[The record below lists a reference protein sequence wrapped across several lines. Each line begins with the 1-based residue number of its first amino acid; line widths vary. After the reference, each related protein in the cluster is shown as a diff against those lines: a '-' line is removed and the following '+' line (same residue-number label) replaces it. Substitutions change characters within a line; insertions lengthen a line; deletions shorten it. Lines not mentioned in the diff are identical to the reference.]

1 MRPHYFA
8 RSLSLIAAVTLIVM
22 GFVGYRP
29 ARAAE
34 PPKAAPTAAQA
45 SSPEEETADEAQPTE
60 GDEADGA
67 PAPRRKKKPRY
78 RRSRLTR
85 DEQETKAD
93 KRQMRLTTGEDK
105 AVDLDFDLKGPEN
118 VAIGNP
124 TIVATTTVKIAGQ
137 KSQLVFKPLKAGETT
152 VTLRD
157 EEGNIRLIFRVRVTG
172 SNLLRIASE
181 LRTLLRDIE
190 GIDLRIV
197 GPKVVIEGEV
207 LVPADY
213 GRLLTIILDK
223 SYVDF
228 VLNTVTLSQQSL
240 QVLAKRIQDDVN
252 DFAPNVRTRVLNG
265 VIILQGTV
273 ESPDTAARA
282 MRVANLY
289 IPEQKPGS
297 QLLKDPSVQS
307 LPPRRPIENM
317 IVVNPPP
324 PRKQEKLVRVTVNFV
339 ELDKDYSKVFGFK
352 WEPGFGPGA
361 DAAGAPLAAPQIG
374 VGQGGSSGF
383 SLGGTISNLFPR
395 LTSAQNAGFARILK
409 TGTVVV
415 RSGQPASIVEQTKF
429 PFTIVAPNGQITA
442 GAEPVGLS
450 VNVTPVILGQSE
462 DIQLDLNMDQVNL
475 VARGTGGGAPIT
487 ATNKVNT
494 KLYVK
499 SNESAAVAA
508 VTSGSVGTDFNKD
521 DPGGTKFD
529 AAGDRQPLF
538 TLLRSKAYRKV
549 RSQFVI
555 FVTPQIIDNASE
567 GTQDLQKNFRVKV
580 R

>member
-1 MRPHYFA
+1 MMRNPIFRA
-8 RSLSLIAAVTLIVM
+8 LPLLLSLAALVAGGGSRAVLAADAAAPKDKDVT
-22 GFVGYRP
+22 P
-29 ARAAE
+29 AGDADEPDDEANAASPSKG
-34 PPKAAPTAAQA
+34 PPKKN
-45 SSPEEETADEAQPTE
+45 
-60 GDEADGA
+60 
-67 PAPRRKKKPRY
+67 RFRK
-78 RRSRLTR
+78 SRLTR
-85 DEQETKAD
+85 DEQEIKAD
-93 KRQMRLTTGEDK
+93 RRRMRLTTGEDK

-124 TIVATTTVKIAGQ
+124 TLVATTTVKIAGQ

-157 EEGNIRLIFRVRVTG
+157 EEGNIRLIFNVRVTG
-172 SNLLRIASE
+172 SDLLRIAGE

-190 GIDLRIV
+190 GIELRIV

-213 GRLLTIILDK
+213 GRLLTIIQDK
-223 SYVDF
+223 SYDTF

-273 ESPDTAARA
+273 ESPDTATRA
-282 MRVANLY
+282 QRVANLY

-297 QLLKDPSVQS
+297 QLLKDPTVQS
-307 LPPRRPIENM
+307 LPPRKPIENM

-339 ELDKDYSKVFGFK
+339 ELKKDYSKVFGFK

-361 DAAGAPLAAPQIG
+361 DAAGNPLAAPQIG

-395 LTSAQNAGFARILK
+395 LQSAQNAGFARILK

-429 PFTIVAPNGQITA
+429 PFTTVAPNGQITS
-442 GAEPVGLS
+442 GSEGVGLS
-450 VNVTPVILGQSE
+450 VNVTPLILGQSE
-462 DIQLDLNMDQVNL
+462 DIQLDLNMDQINL
-475 VARGTGGGAPIT
+475 VARGAAGSAPIT
-487 ATNKVNT
+487 ATHKVNT

-508 VTSGSVGTDFNKD
+508 VTTGSVGTDFNKD
-521 DPGGTKFD
+521 DPRAQVFD
-529 AAGDRQPLF
+529 PNGDRQPLF
-538 TLLRSKAYRKV
+538 TLMRSKAYRKE